1 MKGGFNVKSYVGV
14 HFLYRDILLE
24 KRYSIILAAFSVRF
38 ELLELGKTT
47 TTHVCS
53 FVLTQDVSTALEHR
67 NLASVNA

>member
-1 MKGGFNVKSYVGV
+1 M
-14 HFLYRDILLE
+14 
-24 KRYSIILAAFSVRF
+24 RF

-67 NLASVNA
+67 NLASVNAWENKYDPKSDTQKAVPACSV